1 MTFLETVR
9 PREFK
14 LRNAEGQHA
23 TASVLRLIEQLRR
36 ERTDVW
42 AWHNFEHT
50 VLRLMAATSTKT
62 VMEIGAGRRPMLT
75 GKQISSLNLSY
86 TANDIS
92 ERELARAPSFVSKA
106 CFDIAGKAGPGL
118 APLANRYDLI
128 FSKMVFEHIPDT
140 RQAYRNIL
148 ELLAPGGICINYHP
162 VLYSPPFLIN
172 LLLPDAVTA
181 PILRMFNPSRHDGDV
196 PKFPAKYD
204 RCVISA
210 KLRSDLRDLGFREVW
225 QIPFFY
231 HGYFKKIP
239 GLFQLDRSLSKVA
252 EHRDWQGLAS
262 FCYTIAMK

>member
-1 MTFLETVR
+1 
-9 PREFK
+9 
-14 LRNAEGQHA
+14 
-23 TASVLRLIEQLRR
+23 
-36 ERTDVW
+36 
-42 AWHNFEHT
+42 
-50 VLRLMAATSTKT
+50 
-62 VMEIGAGRRPMLT
+62 MLT
-75 GKQISSLNLSY
+75 GRQISSLNVSY

-92 ERELARAPSFVSKA
+92 ESELARAPSFVSKA
-106 CFDIAGKAGPGL
+106 CFDIAGKVGL

-140 RQAYRNIL
+140 RQAYLNIL
-148 ELLAPGGICINYHP
+148 SLLAPGGICINYHP

-172 LLLPDAVTA
+172 LMLPDAVTA
-181 PILRMFNPSRHDGDV
+181 PILRKFSPRRHDGDL

-231 HGYFKKIP
+231 HGYFTKIP
-239 GLFQLDRSLSKVA
+239 GVFQLDRALSKIA
-252 EHRDWQGLAS
+252 ERRDWQGLAS